1 MAVEVAGAGAG
12 RRKASPVV
20 AAVSGG
26 VFVLAL
32 LVGFFLAPA
41 APSPWSAR
49 LRVHEFF
56 VAHHDATLNQ
66 SFFVHGVAGVALAVL
81 VVALWRMFA
90 NVEGRVARPLLLVA
104 GLGAALASFV
114 QLDVVMRIEHHI
126 ENEVG
131 TRQTDRLFDA
141 LNRAGASKLVL
152 LAVAI
157 GATSLLIAR
166 STVLPRWLAG
176 VGCAAVPVLVLA
188 AVGLAEGPSVPAALS
203 VWVPAL
209 VVWTAATGVLTMRG
223 ALASRSRFTPS
234 A

>member
-1 MAVEVAGAGAG
+1 MAVQVAG
-12 RRKASPVV
+12 RRDAPPVV

-56 VAHHDATLNQ
+56 VAHHDAALNQ
-66 SFFVHGVAGVALAVL
+66 SLFVHGVAGVALAVL

-90 NVEGRVARPLLLVA
+90 GVDARVGRPLLLVA
-104 GLGAALASFV
+104 GLAASLASFV
-114 QLDVVMRIEHHI
+114 QLVVVLRIEHHI
-126 ENEVG
+126 EHGIGV
-131 TRQTDRLFDA
+131 RYTDVLFDS
-141 LNRAGASKLVL
+141 LNRVGASKLVL

-157 GATSLLIAR
+157 AATSLLIVR
-166 STVLPRWLAG
+166 SSVLPRWLAA
-176 VGCAAVPVLVLA
+176 VGGAAVPVLVLA
-188 AVGLAEGPSVPAALS
+188 AVGLAEGPSVPAVLA

-209 VVWTAATGVLTMRG
+209 ILWTTATGFLTIRG
-223 ALASRSRFTPS
+223 ALEIGRAHV
-234 A
+234 